1 MKIFKIVFI
10 LFWRIWFYCLVFVTI
25 LIVLP
30 VLIVVISHERF
41 YKSFYKVARFW
52 GKTILF
58 GMGFWGET
66 TKMQKIE
73 KAKSYMFIANHTSMI
88 DIMLM
93 LSVVK
98 NPSVFVGKIELTK
111 IPLFGYIFKRTSITV
126 DRNSYSSRKE
136 VYNKAQERLNN
147 GLSVCIF
154 PEGLVPSDEGVVLS
168 EFKNGAFRLAIEHQ
182 IPIVPMTF
190 YDCKKRFSY
199 TFFSGSPG
207 KLRVKMHPFLETQRL
222 TLRDRDLLKKQ
233 AFDLIYNELLSD
245 SENESTNVLT
255 TPVTSRK

>member
-1 MKIFKIVFI
+1 MKIFKIIFI
-10 LFWRIWFYCLVFVTI
+10 LAWRIWFYCLVFITI
-25 LIVLP
+25 LIALP

-41 YKSFYKVARFW
+41 YKSFYKVAHLW
-52 GKTILF
+52 GKSILF
-58 GMGFWGET
+58 GMGFWEDV
-66 TKMQKIE
+66 KNIQEVE
-73 KAKSYMFIANHTSMI
+73 KSKSYMFIANHTSMI

-98 NPSVFVGKIELTK
+98 NPSVFVGKVELTK
-111 IPLFGYIFKRTSITV
+111 IPLFGYIFKRTSIVV
-126 DRNSYSSRKE
+126 DRNSSKSRKE
-136 VYNKAQERLNN
+136 VYNEAQKRLNN

-154 PEGLVPSDEGVVLS
+154 PEGLVPSDESVVLS

-207 KLRVKMHPFLETQRL
+207 KLRVKTHPFIETKGL
-222 TLRDRDLLKKQ
+222 TLKDRQSLKKQ
-233 AFDLIYNELLSD
+233 AFDLIFNELLLD
-245 SENESTNVLT
+245 SETKS
-255 TPVTSRK
+255 KGM

>member
-1 MKIFKIVFI
+1 MIKVLKYPLI
-10 LFWRIWFYCLVFVTI
+10 LLWRIWFYCLVAITI
-25 LIVLP
+25 IVALP
-30 VLIVVISHERF
+30 ILVIVISHERF
-41 YKSFYKVARFW
+41 YKSFYKIARWW

-58 GMGFWGET
+58 GMGFRAEVV
-66 TKMQKIE
+66 KLQNIIPN
-73 KAKSYMFIANHTSMI
+73 KSYMFIANHTSMI

-98 NPSVFVGKIELTK
+98 NPSVFVGKEELTK

-126 DRNSYSSRKE
+126 NRSCVSSRKS
-136 VYNKAQERLNN
+136 VYNKAQKQLNN

-154 PEGLVPSDEGVVLS
+154 PEGLVPSDESVVLS

-199 TFFSGSPG
+199 TFFSGKPG
-207 KLRVKMHPFLETQRL
+207 KLRVKIHPFIETEGVL
-222 TLRDRDLLKKQ
+222 LKDKDILKKQ
-233 AFDLIYNELLSD
+233 AFNIIQHELLSD
-245 SENESTNVLT
+245 LKKQQLNT
-255 TPVTSRK
+255 

>member
-1 MKIFKIVFI
+1 MKIFKIIFFLV
-10 LFWRIWFYCLVFVTI
+10 WRIWFYCLVFITI
-25 LIVLP
+25 LIALP

-52 GKTILF
+52 GKSILF
-58 GMGFWGET
+58 GMGFREEV
-66 TKMQKIE
+66 KIIQEIE
-73 KAKSYMFIANHTSMI
+73 KSKSYMFIANHTSMI

-111 IPLFGYIFKRTSITV
+111 IPLFGYIFKRTSIIV
-126 DRNSYSSRKE
+126 DRNCSKSRKE
-136 VYNKAQERLNN
+136 VYNEAQKRLNN

-154 PEGLVPSDEGVVLS
+154 PEGLVPGDESVVLS

-182 IPIVPMTF
+182 IPIVPMIF

-207 KLRVKMHPFLETQRL
+207 KLRVKIHPFIETQGL
-222 TLRDRDLLKKQ
+222 TLRDREPLKKQ
-233 AFDLIYNELLSD
+233 AFDLIYNELLLD
-245 SENESTNVLT
+245 SEKKSK
-255 TPVTSRK
+255 RK